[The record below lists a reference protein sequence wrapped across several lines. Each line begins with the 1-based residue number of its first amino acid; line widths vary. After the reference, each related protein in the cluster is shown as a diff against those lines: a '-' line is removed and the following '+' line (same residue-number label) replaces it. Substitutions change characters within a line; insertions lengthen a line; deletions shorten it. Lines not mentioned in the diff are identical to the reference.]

1 MDKIGQKGGGF
12 DFINTRVVML
22 RRRVGVLE
30 KGIMK
35 CNIKLAE

>member
-1 MDKIGQKGGGF
+1 MEKNGQKGGGF

-30 KGIMK
+30 RGIVK
-35 CNIKLAE
+35 CDLKLAE